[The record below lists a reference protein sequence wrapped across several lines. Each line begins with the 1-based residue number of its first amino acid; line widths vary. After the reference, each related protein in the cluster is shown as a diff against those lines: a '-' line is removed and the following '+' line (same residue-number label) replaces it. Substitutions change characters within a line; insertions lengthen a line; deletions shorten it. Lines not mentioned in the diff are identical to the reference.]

1 MRPRVLRRRL
11 LLAGVGAILAG
22 ACIGAGIARADPADL
37 VAWAANNG
45 FQGTPQAVILRGS
58 LVCTDLSQGGTGEQA
73 AQDLWL
79 HTGIVD
85 IGYARLFVIAAVD
98 NLCPAFDHRQ
108 TAAGQ
113 VLT

>member
-1 MRPRVLRRRL
+1 MT
-11 LLAGVGAILAG
+11 
-22 ACIGAGIARADPADL
+22 DL
-37 VAWAANNG
+37 V
-45 FQGTPQAVILRGS
+45 PRE
-58 LVCTDLSQGGTGEQA
+58 D
-73 AQDLWL
+73 
-79 HTGIVD
+79 IVD